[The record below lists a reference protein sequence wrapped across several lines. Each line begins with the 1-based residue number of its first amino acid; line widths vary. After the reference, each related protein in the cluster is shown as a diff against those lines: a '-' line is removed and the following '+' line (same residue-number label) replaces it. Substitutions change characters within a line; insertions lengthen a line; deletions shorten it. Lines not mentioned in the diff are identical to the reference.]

1 MPFGNTPSNLLAF
14 AIVLGF
20 LIFAHESGHF
30 FVAKFFKVRVLV
42 FSFGFGKRLFGFRR
56 GDTDYRISLIPL
68 GGYVRMAGDTPE
80 EAHPAAPDEFLSKPK
95 WQRLM
100 ILFAGPFMNLV
111 LAIGLLAVVNMAG
124 VRSSAVVPVLRE
136 VLPNLPAAKAGLKPF
151 DKIVSIDDEPVE
163 DWSDVQLAIVMHPA
177 TPMHIGYERNGARAM
192 ATIVPDR
199 VETEHGAIGKIG
211 VSPYIPPVVTTI
223 DEGSFGDTAG
233 FKPGDRIVSVGGQPI
248 NDLYAFYEKLDA
260 MPPKAVDVV
269 VQRGKVPV
277 TLKLETGHDTLTKL
291 GIGTPTVVRHFGPAA
306 SVRES
311 FRSNWKTLRY
321 MMISLGRL
329 FHDRTGMKQMAGPVT
344 IARLSGE
351 VLRTGWREVLQFMAL
366 ISLNLG
372 VLNLLPIPVLDG
384 GHIAILLVESAA
396 RRDLPTQAKERA
408 LQLGFALLAL
418 FMIVVIYFDVVT
430 NIRSVTSTG

>member
-56 GDTDYRISLIPL
+56 GDTDYRLSLIPL

-80 EAHPAAPDEFLSKPK
+80 EAHPSAPDEFLSKPK

-111 LAIGLLAVVNMAG
+111 LAVGLLAVVNLAG
-124 VRSSAVVPVLRE
+124 VRSSAVEPILRE
-136 VLPNLPAAKAGLKPF
+136 VLPDRPAAKAGLKPF
-151 DKIVSIDDEPVE
+151 DKIVMVDGEEIDD
-163 DWSDVQLAIVMHPA
+163 WNDVQLAIVMHPA
-177 TPMHIGYERNGARAM
+177 TALQIGYERNGAR
-192 ATIVPDR
+192 TVTTVIPER
-199 VETEHGAIGKIG
+199 VETEHGAIGRIG
-211 VSPYIPPVVTTI
+211 VSPYIPPVVSAI
-223 DEGSFGDTAG
+223 EPGSFGDTAG
-233 FKPGDRIVSVGGQPI
+233 FKTGDRIVSVAGKPI
-248 NDLYAFYEKLDA
+248 DDLYAFYTALDVN
-260 MPPKAVDVV
+260 PPKPVDVV
-269 VQRGKVPV
+269 VERAKVPV
-277 TLKLETGHDTLTKL
+277 TLKLETGDATLKNL
-291 GIGTPTVVRHFGPAA
+291 GIGTPTVTKRYGAAA

-311 FRSNWKTLRY
+311 LRTNWKTLRY

-329 FHDRTGMKQMAGPVT
+329 FRDKTGMKQMAGPVT

-396 RRDLPTQAKERA
+396 RRDLPMQAKERA

-418 FMIVVIYFDVVT
+418 FMIVVLYFDVVT
-430 NIRSVTSTG
+430 NIRSVTN

>member
-14 AIVLGF
+14 GIVLGF

-30 FVAKFFKVRVLV
+30 LVAKFFKVRVLV

-56 GDTDYRISLIPL
+56 GDTDYRVSLIPL

-80 EAHPAAPDEFLSKPK
+80 EAHPSAPDEFLSKPK
-95 WQRLM
+95 WQRLL

-111 LAIGLLAVVNMAG
+111 LAIGLLAVVNLAG
-124 VRSSAVVPVLRE
+124 VRSSAVVPILGE
-136 VLPNLPAAKAGLKPF
+136 IQPNLPAAKAGLKPF
-151 DKIVSIDDEPVE
+151 DRIVSIDREAVE
-163 DWSDVQLAIVMHPA
+163 EWADVHLAIVMHPG
-177 TPMHIGYERNGARAM
+177 TPLQIGYERKGARAV

-199 VETEHGAIGKIG
+199 VETEHGAIGRIG

-223 DEGSFGDTAG
+223 EPGSFADTTG
-233 FKPGDRIVSVGGQPI
+233 FKPGDRIVSVDGKPVG
-248 NDLYAFYEKLDA
+248 DLYAFYTAVDA
-260 MPPKAVDVV
+260 MPPHAVDIVV
-269 VQRGKVPV
+269 SRGGQPV
-277 TLKLETGHDTLTKL
+277 TLRLETGHDTTNNL
-291 GIGTPTVVRHFGPAA
+291 GIPTPSVIRRFGPAE

-311 FRSNWKTLRY
+311 LKTNWKTLRY

-351 VLRTGWREVLQFMAL
+351 VLRTGWREVLQLMAI

-396 RRDLPTQAKERA
+396 RRDLPLQAKERA

-418 FMIVVIYFDVVT
+418 FMIVVLYLDVAT
-430 NIRSVTSTG
+430 NIRSVTGTG